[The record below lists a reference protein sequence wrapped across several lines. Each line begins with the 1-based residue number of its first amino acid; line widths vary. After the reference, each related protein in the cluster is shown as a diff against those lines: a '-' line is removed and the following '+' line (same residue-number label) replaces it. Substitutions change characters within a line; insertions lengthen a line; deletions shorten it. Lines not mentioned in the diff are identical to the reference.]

1 MQSNQTKPPC
11 DFLDYFGDKSIKSI
25 IKDET
30 IFFSDKVTKIN
41 RYGLNQERHILITN
55 LAVYNL
61 KKKSLKR
68 RIDVKSIRGITV
80 SKITDEFVI
89 HGNDVEYDYNYIS
102 PKKKNIIEFISRSYF
117 EVTKKEISLCELES
131 KSLKNVVTSKKE
143 KKKNAN
149 FSRMPDTY
157 LIPVYNYLYG
167 TKQENLTLG
176 KKSAAVV
183 KTSLNKR
190 KDLIDVKFEDFKTIK
205 VLSRGTFAKVVLV
218 EHIPNGE
225 LYAMK
230 SLKKHVLID
239 QEQIENTLLEKKIL
253 ESLEHPFLISMIFFF
268 QTPERI
274 NFVMPLMQGGEL
286 FHHLKKFKIF
296 TEDK

>member
-131 KSLKNVVTSKKE
+131 KSLKNVVTSKNE
-143 KKKNAN
+143 KKKNA
-149 FSRMPDTY
+149 
-157 LIPVYNYLYG
+157 
-167 TKQENLTLG
+167 NLTLG

-190 KDLIDVKFEDFKTIK
+190 KDLIDVKFEDFKIIK